1 MLAVM
6 AEGAACRQ
14 RVWCGGHG
22 GRGYGVQ
29 VVVSWFWA
37 MMLGSGSSSSVSGL
51 HPNFCTGAS
60 SVLAE
65 LGI

>member
-14 RVWCGGHG
+14 RVWCG

-37 MMLGSGSSSSVSGL
+37 MMLGSGSSSSVPGL

>member
-1 MLAVM
+1 MQ
-6 AEGAACRQ
+6 AEGV
-14 RVWCGGHG
+14 VW
-22 GRGYGVQ
+22 RPWWQ

-37 MMLGSGSSSSVSGL
+37 MMLGSGSSSSVPGL